1 MGTRLVIWK
10 PSTWAL
16 LSFRRSTIIGS
27 NFSIRAI
34 EVIIPGT
41 GSWQLRD
48 SERTITGDEGL
59 LGRKHFLI
67 GITRLRNEALIL
79 RDTLDYVGKHVD
91 AIIAYDDASSDR
103 TLEILRSHPKVALI
117 VTNGSWEE
125 DIQARRIAEGR
136 HRGLLLQIARAQLQ
150 FDWMFCFDADE
161 RVTGDLRG
169 FLAGPLASECDGMRV
184 RLFDAYMTPDDH
196 APYQPNRAL
205 LGFRRFFGPEQR
217 DILMLWRNRPEVF
230 FGKQH
235 AREPGG
241 VERVQTDLYCQHY
254 GKSLSIDHWEETC
267 DYYVRHFPF
276 ETYGRKWLD
285 RKGRGIHTQSDFMR
299 PLFEWGDT
307 LFANAVKI

>member
-1 MGTRLVIWK
+1 
-10 PSTWAL
+10 
-16 LSFRRSTIIGS
+16 
-27 NFSIRAI
+27 
-34 EVIIPGT
+34 
-41 GSWQLRD
+41 
-48 SERTITGDEGL
+48 
-59 LGRKHFLI
+59 
-67 GITRLRNEALIL
+67 
-79 RDTLDYVGKHVD
+79 
-91 AIIAYDDASSDR
+91 
-103 TLEILRSHPKVALI
+103 
-117 VTNGSWEE
+117 
-125 DIQARRIAEGR
+125 
-136 HRGLLLQIARAQLQ
+136 
-150 FDWMFCFDADE
+150 MFCFDPDE

-169 FLAGPLASECDGMRV
+169 FLGGPLASECDGVRI

-196 APYQPNRAL
+196 APYQPNREL

-241 VERVQTDLYCQHY
+241 LERVQTDLYCQHY

-267 DYYVRHFPF
+267 DYYVGHFPF
-276 ETYGRKWLD
+276 DTYGRKWLD